1 MRADYD
7 MAYPK
12 LPLDFE
18 NFLDK
23 KFEGDQSRPLYD
35 YHCMYAGKISS
46 DDILYLECWCLLIV
60 YYNYLSSITVHL
72 HLYSYI
78 HLSHGYLIMPAF
90 PIIGYNYTVLKTYKL
105 VSGCTIIT
113 YETYTSPNNG

>member
-23 KFEGDQSRPLYD
+23 KFEGDQSDADIKNQVFYRVLSPLYH

-46 DDILYLECWCLLIV
+46 DDILYLECWCLL
-60 YYNYLSSITVHL
+60 
-72 HLYSYI
+72 
-78 HLSHGYLIMPAF
+78 
-90 PIIGYNYTVLKTYKL
+90 
-105 VSGCTIIT
+105 
-113 YETYTSPNNG
+113 